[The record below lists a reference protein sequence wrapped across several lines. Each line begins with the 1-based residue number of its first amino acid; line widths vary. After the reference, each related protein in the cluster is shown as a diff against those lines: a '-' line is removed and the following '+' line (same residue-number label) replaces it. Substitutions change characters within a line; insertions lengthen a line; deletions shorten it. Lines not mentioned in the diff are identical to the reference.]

1 MNMSDTFLLNGKE
14 TTFQHGQMILDAAK
28 DAGIEIPTLCYLKGA
43 TPTGA
48 CRICCVEVKGARSLV
63 AACSTPVNPGMEV
76 LTDTELVHKA
86 RKMNVEFLLSSG
98 RHNCMTCESNGNCR
112 LQDLAYSYK
121 ITNLLFPEKDEK
133 DIYSTEDVNSFIVRD
148 FSKCILC
155 GRCVQACNEVVVNRA
170 ITQGYRGK
178 DSKIVTGGDLPYDAD
193 DSECVFCG
201 QCVQVC
207 PVGALTEKKCKGLG
221 RTWELK
227 QVRTTCPYC
236 GVGCQLNLHLKGEQI
251 VKITAVEDGAPNYGK
266 LCVKGRFAY
275 DFIYS
280 KDRLTAPLIREKNGE
295 FREASWDEALDLI
308 AAKFK
313 EIIAQH
319 GPDSVAGISCARSIN
334 EDSYNMQKLFRA
346 VFQTNNIDHCA
357 RVCHAPTVAGLAAS
371 FGSGA
376 GTNSIAEYK
385 DAKMFFCIGTN
396 MTEAHPVASYYV
408 KQAKLKGAKLIIA
421 DPRCHELA
429 KMSDIFAQIK
439 VGSDVAFLNGIMNVL
454 INEDLYDKKFVA
466 EHCTG
471 FDELKKTVMK
481 YPPKKAAEISGV
493 PAEQIIQ
500 IAHEMAATRPSML
513 IYTLGITEHSCGTN
527 NVMSCAN
534 LQMLLG
540 NMGVEFGGVN
550 PLRGQNNVQ
559 GACDMGALPVVFAGY
574 QRVDNAE
581 AREKFQKAWNVQ
593 SLPEKPG
600 LMINAMLEGLLTKK
614 VRALWVFGENLA
626 NAEPN
631 IGHTEKCLSA
641 AEFLVVQ
648 DIFPNETT
656 KFAHVILPS
665 ASWCEDEG
673 TFTSLERRVSMV
685 RTIKTPPGIAKPNW
699 WIFKE
704 LARKMGHDWP
714 SNSGRDICDKE
725 LAVLCP
731 MFKGVL
737 FDRIE
742 KDGLQWPCPS
752 ETHPGTPIVHKD
764 GKFTHG
770 KGILKGL
777 EWTPPEEVADKDYP
791 LVLSTGRRL
800 SQYHTRTQTGRS
812 GMDAIYKRET
822 ADISIAD
829 AREKKIED
837 GEMILVKSRRGKV
850 VVPARVTDEVPKGMV
865 WMTFHYRDGNCNWL
879 TNNAYD
885 TITKTP
891 EFKACAVQ
899 IEKLK

>member
-1 MNMSDTFLLNGKE
+1 MKITINGKVCE
-14 TTFQHGQMILDAAK
+14 AREGQTILEAAK
-28 DAGIEIPTLCYLKGA
+28 ANGFDIPTFCHMPEL

-48 CRICCVEVKGARSLV
+48 CRICVVEVEGGRNLV
-63 AACSTPVNPGMEV
+63 ASCSFPVTEGMVVHTHSERVLAARRFIVELLVSNHPLDCMACDKTG
-76 LTDTELVHKA
+76 DC
-86 RKMNVEFLLSSG
+86 G
-98 RHNCMTCESNGNCR
+98 
-112 LQDLAYSYK
+112 LQNLAYELQVTS
-121 ITNLLFPEKDEK
+121 PERDGERKNYAVD
-133 DIYSTEDVNSFIVRD
+133 SSNPFIIRD
-148 FSKCILC
+148 YNKCILC
-155 GRCVQACNEVVVNRA
+155 LKCVRACDELQGIVAIKNINRGFDTKVA
-170 ITQGYRGK
+170 TAFDGTLQ
-178 DSKIVTGGDLPYDAD
+178 DSN
-193 DSECVFCG
+193 CVFCG

-207 PVGALTEKKCKGLG
+207 PVGALTEKKGKGLG
-221 RTWELK
+221 RSWEIK
-227 QVRTTCPYC
+227 HVRTTCPYC
-236 GVGCQLNLHLKGEQI
+236 GVGCQLDLHVKGEQI
-251 VKITAVEDGAPNYGK
+251 VKITGVEDGLPNKGRT
-266 LCVKGRFAY
+266 CVKGRFGY

-280 KDRLTAPLIREKNGE
+280 EDRLTTPLIRQENGE
-295 FREASWDEALDLI
+295 FKEASWDEALDLV
-308 AAKFK
+308 ASKFT
-313 EIIAQH
+313 EIIKES

-376 GTNSIAEYK
+376 GTNSIIEYK
-385 DAKMFFCIGTN
+385 NAKMFFLIGTN

-408 KQAKLKGAKLIIA
+408 KQAKRNGAKLIVV
-421 DPRCHELA
+421 DPRNHEMAKLA
-429 KMSDIFAQIK
+429 DIFAQIK

-466 EHCTG
+466 DCCTG
-471 FDELKKTVMK
+471 FEELKKKVME
-481 YPPKKAAEISGV
+481 YPPERAAQISGV
-493 PAEQIIQ
+493 PAETIVR
-500 IAHEMAATRPSML
+500 IAREMAATRPSML

-540 NMGVEFGGVN
+540 NMGVEYGGVN

-574 QRVDNAE
+574 QSVTVPEN
-581 AREKFQKAWNVQ
+581 REKFAKAWGVNK
-593 SLPEKPG
+593 LPDKPG
-600 LMINAMLEGLLTKK
+600 LVIPAMMETLLDKK
-614 VRALWVFGENLA
+614 IRGLWVFGENLA

-631 IGHTEKCLSA
+631 ITHAEKCLSS

-656 KFAHVILPS
+656 RFAHVILPS

-685 RTIKTPPGIAKPNW
+685 RKIKEPPGIAKPNW

-704 LARKMGHDWP
+704 LARKMGHNWE
-714 SNSGRDICDKE
+714 SNSGGDICDNE

-731 MFKGVL
+731 MFAGIK
-737 FDRIE
+737 FSRIE
-742 KDGLQWPCPS
+742 NDGLQWPCPT
-752 ETHPGTPIVHKD
+752 EEHPGTPIVHKD

-770 KGILKGL
+770 KGILKGI
-777 EWTPPEEVADKDYP
+777 EWTPPEEVPDKDYP
-791 LVLSTGRRL
+791 FVLSTGRRL

-812 GMDAIYKRET
+812 GMDFIYSRET
-822 ADISIAD
+822 ADISVED
-829 AREKKIED
+829 AREKGIED
-837 GEMILVKSRRGKV
+837 GDMVVVESRRGKV
-850 VVPARVTDEVPKGMV
+850 TVPARVTDTVQRGMV

-885 TITKTP
+885 TVTKTP
-891 EFKACAVQ
+891 EFKACAVNVQKAQ
-899 IEKLK
+899 ISLTSA

>member
-1 MNMSDTFLLNGKE
+1 MMSDTFILNGKE
-14 TTFQHGQMILDAAK
+14 TPYQPGQMILAAAQN
-28 DAGIEIPTLCYLKGA
+28 AGIAIPTLCYLKGF

-48 CRICCVEVKGARSLV
+48 CRICCVEVKGARSLQ
-63 AACSTPVNPGMEV
+63 AACSTPVTPGMEV
-76 LTDTELVHKA
+76 ITDSDLVHRA
-86 RKMNVEFLLSSG
+86 RKLNVELLLAAG
-98 RHNCMTCESNGNCR
+98 RHNCLVCPANGDCR
-112 LQDLAYSYK
+112 LQDLAYFYK
-121 ITNLLFPEKDEK
+121 ITNLQFLEKDER
-133 DIYSTEDVNSFIVRD
+133 DIYPTEEDNAFIVRD
-148 FSKCILC
+148 FSRCILC

-170 ITQGYRGK
+170 ISQGYRGSE
-178 DSKIVTGGDLPYDAD
+178 SKIVTGGDNPYH

-201 QCVQVC
+201 HCVQVC
-207 PVGALTEKKCKGLG
+207 PTGALSEKKAKGLG
-221 RTWELK
+221 RAWEVK
-227 QVRTTCPYC
+227 NVRTTCPYC
-236 GVGCQLNLHLKGEQI
+236 GVGCQQNLHVHGEQI
-251 VKITAVEDGAPNYGK
+251 VKITGVEDGAPNYGR

-280 KDRLTAPLIREKNGE
+280 EERLKTPLIRQDDGQ
-295 FREASWDEALDLI
+295 FREASWDEALDLV

-408 KQAKLKGAKLIIA
+408 KQAKLKGAKLIVA
-421 DPRCHELA
+421 DPRYHDLA

-454 INEDLYDKKFVA
+454 INENLYDKKFVA
-466 EHCTG
+466 DNCTG
-471 FDELKKTVMK
+471 FDELKKAVMN
-481 YPPKKAAEISGV
+481 YPPEKAAEISSV
-493 PAEQIIQ
+493 PAEKIIQ
-500 IAHEMAATRPSML
+500 IAHEMAATRPCML

-540 NMGVEFGGVN
+540 NMGIEFGGVN

-559 GACDMGALPVVFAGY
+559 GACDMGALPVVFPGY
-574 QRVDNAE
+574 QSVTVAAN
-581 AREKFQKAWNVQ
+581 REKFQKAWNVET
-593 SLPEKPG
+593 LPDKPG
-600 LMINAMLEGLLTKK
+600 IMINAMMDGLLTKK
-614 VRALWVFGENLA
+614 IRALWVFGENLA

-631 IGHTEKCLSA
+631 ISHTEKCLSA

-673 TFTSLERRVSMV
+673 TFTSLERRVSLV

-714 SNSGRDICDKE
+714 AASGREICDNE

-731 MFKGVL
+731 MFAGIK

-752 ETHPGTPIVHKD
+752 ELHPGTPIVHKN
-764 GKFTHG
+764 GKFTCG
-770 KGILKGL
+770 LGVLKGID
-777 EWTPPEEVADKDYP
+777 WTPPEEIADKDYP

-800 SQYHTRTQTGRS
+800 PQYHTRTQTGRS
-812 GMDAIYKRET
+812 GMDTIYKQET

-829 AREKKIED
+829 AREKGIED
-837 GEMILVKSRRGKV
+837 GELIVVESRRGKV
-850 VVPARVTDEVPKGMV
+850 NVPARVTDEVPKGMV
-865 WMTFHYRDGNCNWL
+865 WMTFHYREGNCNWL

-885 TITKTP
+885 TVTKTP
-891 EFKACAVQ
+891 EFKACAVR
-899 IEKLK
+899 IEKLP

>member
-1 MNMSDTFLLNGKE
+1 MEQKEIRLTIDGREVKAVSGQTILEVAQENG
-14 TTFQHGQMILDAAK
+14 IY
-28 DAGIEIPTLCYLKGA
+28 IPTLCHLKGTRA
-43 TPTGA
+43 TGS
-48 CRICCVEVKGARSLV
+48 CRICVVEVKGARTLMAS
-63 AACSTPVNPGMEV
+63 CSTPAAQGMEV
-76 LTDTELVHKA
+76 STNTEIIHKTRKLITELLVT
-86 RKMNVEFLLSSG
+86 SG
-98 RHNCMTCESNGNCR
+98 SHNCMTCESNGDCR
-112 LQDLAYSYK
+112 LQDLVYLYG
-121 ITNLLFPEKDEK
+121 ITEMPFPAPAEFYPMEA
-133 DIYSTEDVNSFIVRD
+133 ENPFIVRD
-148 FSKCILC
+148 FSRCILC

-170 ITQGYRGK
+170 IDLGYRGSR
-178 DSKIVTGGDLPYDAD
+178 SKVVTGGDVPYHLSDCA
-193 DSECVFCG
+193 FCG
-201 QCVQVC
+201 MCVQVC
-207 PVGALTEKKCKGLG
+207 PVGALTAKKGKWQG
-221 RTWELK
+221 RTWETK

-236 GVGCQLNLHLKGEQI
+236 GVGCQLNLHVKGEQI
-251 VKITAVEDGAPNYGK
+251 VKVTGVEDGAPNYGR
-266 LCVKGRFAY
+266 LCVKGRFGY

-280 KDRLTAPLIREKNGE
+280 EDRLKTPLIRQENGE
-295 FREASWDEALDLI
+295 FREASWDEALDLV

-313 EIIAQH
+313 EIIAEH
-319 GPDSVAGISCARSIN
+319 GPDAVAGVSCARSIN

-376 GTNSIAEYK
+376 GTNSISEYK

-408 KQAKLKGAKLIIA
+408 KQAKLKGAKLIVA
-421 DPRCHELA
+421 DPRNHELA
-429 KMSDIFAQIK
+429 KLSDIFAQIK

-454 INEDLYDKKFVA
+454 INEDLYDKKYV
-466 EHCTG
+466 EECCEG
-471 FDELKKTVMK
+471 FKDLKKVVMN
-481 YPPKKAAEISGV
+481 YTPQKAAEISGV
-493 PAEQIIQ
+493 PAEKIIE

-513 IYTLGITEHSCGTN
+513 IYTLGITEHTCGTN

-540 NMGVEFGGVN
+540 NVGVEFGGVN

-559 GACDMGALPVVFAGY
+559 GACDMGALPVVFPGY
-574 QRVDNAE
+574 QSVTVPEN
-581 AREKFQKAWNVQ
+581 REKFAKAWGVKN
-593 SLPEKPG
+593 LPDKPG
-600 LMINAMLEGLLTKK
+600 LMINAMIEGLISKK
-614 VRALWVFGENLA
+614 IRALWVFGENLA

-631 IGHTEKCLSA
+631 IGHTEKCLSS

-665 ASWCEDEG
+665 AAWCEDEG

-685 RTIKTPPGIAKPNW
+685 RTIKNPPGIAKPNW

-704 LARKMGHDWP
+704 LARKMGHDWA

-731 MFKGVL
+731 MFGGIT
-737 FDRIE
+737 FPRSE

-752 ETHPGTPIVHKD
+752 EDHPGTPIVHLD
-764 GKFTHG
+764 GKFIRG
-770 KGILKGL
+770 KGNLKGL
-777 EWTPPEEVADKDYP
+777 EWTPPAEVEDKDYP
-791 LVLSTGRRL
+791 FVLSTGRRL

-812 GMDAIYKRET
+812 GMDFIYSQET
-822 ADISIAD
+822 ADISLYD
-829 AREKKIED
+829 AQEKGIED
-837 GEMILVKSRRGKV
+837 GDMVVVESRRGKV
-850 VVPARVTDEVPKGMV
+850 TVPARVTDEVPRGMV

-885 TITKTP
+885 TITQTP
-891 EFKACAVQ
+891 EYKACAVR
-899 IEKLK
+899 IEKM

>member
-1 MNMSDTFLLNGKE
+1 MIMSDTFVLNGKE
-14 TTFQHGQMILDAAK
+14 TPFTPGQMILEAAK
-28 DAGIEIPTLCYLKGA
+28 NSGIEIPTLCYLKDA

-48 CRICCVEVKGARSLV
+48 CRICCVEVKGARSLM
-63 AACSTPVNPGMEV
+63 AACSTPVSPGMEV
-76 LTDTELVHKA
+76 ITNSDAVHRA
-86 RKMNVEFLLSSG
+86 RKLNVELMLASG
-98 RHNCMTCESNGNCR
+98 KHNCMTCEANGNCR
-112 LQDLAYSYK
+112 LQDLAYFYK
-121 ITNLLFPEKDEK
+121 ITELKFEEKKQE
-133 DIYSTEDVNSFIVRD
+133 DIYPTENENSFIVRD
-148 FSKCILC
+148 FSRCILC
-155 GRCVQACNEVVVNRA
+155 GRCVQACNELVVNRA
-170 ITQGYRGK
+170 ISHGYRGAK
-178 DSKIVTGGDLPYDAD
+178 SKIVTGGDLPYSN
-193 DSECVFCG
+193 SECVFCG

-207 PVGALTEKKCKGLG
+207 PTGALTEKKAQGLG
-221 RTWELK
+221 RSWEVK
-227 QVRTTCPYC
+227 HVRTTCPYC
-236 GVGCQLNLHLKGEQI
+236 GTGCQQDLHVKGEQI
-251 VKITAVEDGAPNYGK
+251 VKITGVEDGAPNYGR

-280 KDRLTAPLIREKNGE
+280 EDRLKTPLIREAGGE
-295 FREASWDEALDLI
+295 FREASWDEALDLV
-308 AAKFK
+308 AARFK

-385 DAKMFFCIGTN
+385 DAKMFFLIGTN
-396 MTEAHPVASYYV
+396 MTEAHPVVSYYV
-408 KQAKLKGAKLIIA
+408 KQAKLKGAKLIVA
-421 DPRCHELA
+421 DPRRHEMA
-429 KMSDIFAQIK
+429 KMADIFAQIK

-454 INEDLYDKKFVA
+454 INEDLYDKEYVA
-466 EHCTG
+466 RNCTG
-471 FDELKKTVMK
+471 FEELKKAVMN
-481 YPPKKAAEISGV
+481 YPPEKAARISGV
-493 PAEQIIQ
+493 PAEKIIQ

-527 NVMSCAN
+527 NVMSTAN

-540 NMGVEFGGVN
+540 NVGVEFGGVN

-559 GACDMGALPVVFAGY
+559 GACDMGALPVVFPGY
-574 QRVDNAE
+574 QSVTVPEN
-581 AREKFQKAWNVQ
+581 REKFMKAWNVE
-593 SLPEKPG
+593 SLPDKPG
-600 LMINAMLEGLLTKK
+600 IMINAMLEGLITKK
-614 VRALWVFGENLA
+614 IRALWVFGENLA

-631 IGHTEKCLSA
+631 ITHTEKCLSS

-704 LARKMGHDWP
+704 LARKMGHDWA

-731 MFKGVL
+731 MFKGIT

-770 KGILKGL
+770 KGIFKGL
-777 EWTPPEEVADKDYP
+777 EWTPPEEVADADYP

-812 GMDAIYKRET
+812 GMDAIYKGET

-829 AREKKIED
+829 AREKGIED
-837 GEMILVKSRRGKV
+837 GERIVVESRRGKV
-850 VVPARVTDEVPKGMV
+850 TIPARVTDEVPRGVV
-865 WMTFHYRDGNCNWL
+865 WMTFHYREGNCNWL

-891 EFKACAVQ
+891 EYKACAVR
-899 IEKLK
+899 IAKIK

>member
-1 MNMSDTFLLNGKE
+1 MMSDTFILNGKE
-14 TTFQHGQMILDAAK
+14 TSYQPGQMILDAAK
-28 DAGIEIPTLCYLKGA
+28 NAGVTIPTLCYLKGF

-48 CRICCVEVKGARSLV
+48 CRICCVEVKGARSLM
-63 AACSTPVNPGMEV
+63 AACSTPVTPGMEV
-76 LTDTELVHKA
+76 TTESDAIHRA
-86 RKMNVEFLLSSG
+86 RKLNVELLLAAG
-98 RHNCMTCESNGNCR
+98 RHNCLTCQANGDCR
-112 LQDLAYSYK
+112 LQDLSYFYK
-121 ITNLLFPEKDEK
+121 ITSLQFKEKDK
-133 DIYSTEDVNSFIVRD
+133 QNIYPTEDDNSFIIRD
-148 FSKCILC
+148 FSRCILC
-155 GRCVQACNEVVVNRA
+155 GRCVQACNELVVNRA
-170 ITQGYRGK
+170 ISQGYRGSG
-178 DSKIVTGGDLPYDAD
+178 SKIVTGGDNPYS

-201 QCVQVC
+201 HCVQVC
-207 PVGALTEKKCKGLG
+207 PTGALTEKKAEGLG
-221 RTWELK
+221 RAWDIKT
-227 QVRTTCPYC
+227 VRTTCPYC
-236 GVGCQLNLHLKGEQI
+236 GVGCQQNLHLNGEQI
-251 VKITAVEDGAPNYGK
+251 VKITGVEDGAPNYGR

-280 KDRLTAPLIREKNGE
+280 KDRLTTPLIRQDDGSFK
-295 FREASWDEALDLI
+295 EASWDEALDHVV
-308 AAKFK
+308 KRFQ
-313 EIIAQH
+313 EIIKES

-396 MTEAHPVASYYV
+396 MTEAHPVAAYYV
-408 KQAKLKGAKLIIA
+408 KQAKLKGAKLIVA
-421 DPRCHELA
+421 DPRKHDLA
-429 KMSDIFAQIK
+429 RMSDIFAQIK
-439 VGSDVAFLNGIMNVL
+439 VGSDVAFINGIMHVL
-454 INEDLYDKKFVA
+454 IKENLYDKKFVS
-466 EHCTG
+466 ECCVG
-471 FDELKKTVMK
+471 FDELKKVVLN
-481 YPPKKAAEISGV
+481 YPPEKASEISGV
-493 PAEQIIQ
+493 PVETIVK

-513 IYTLGITEHSCGTN
+513 IYTLGVTEHSCGTN

-559 GACDMGALPVVFAGY
+559 GACDMGALPGVFPGY
-574 QRVDNAE
+574 QSVTE
-581 AREKFQKAWNVQ
+581 AANREKFQKAWNVE
-593 SLPEKPG
+593 SLPDKPG
-600 LMINAMLEGLLTKK
+600 LMIPDMLEGLPTKK

-631 IGHTEKCLSA
+631 ITHTENCLASA
-641 AEFLVVQ
+641 DFLVVQ

-665 ASWCEDEG
+665 AAWCEDEG

-714 SNSGRDICDKE
+714 SNSGRDLCDKE

-731 MFKGVL
+731 MFAGIT

-752 ETHPGTPIVHKD
+752 PTHPGTPIVHKD

-777 EWTPPEEVADKDYP
+777 EWTPPAEVADKDYP

-812 GMDAIYKRET
+812 DMDTIYSRET
-822 ADISIAD
+822 ADISIDD
-829 AREKKIED
+829 AREKGIDD
-837 GEMILVKSRRGKV
+837 GEMIVVQSRRGRV
-850 VVPARVTDEVPKGMV
+850 TVPARVTDVVPRGMV
-865 WMTFHYRDGNCNWL
+865 WMTFHYREGNCNWL
-879 TNNAYD
+879 TNNVGD
-885 TITKTP
+885 TVTKTP
-891 EFKACAVQ
+891 EFKACAVR
-899 IEKLK
+899 IEKVT